1 MSWVVTRE
9 IDKEGFKVLA
19 VVSDEKAA
27 KKYVDSFE
35 HFAPIG
41 NRYLYWEVDD
51 LTEEDIR
58 SMAEL
63 EEIFHVG

>member
-9 IDKEGFKVLA
+9 IDGADFKVLA
-19 VVSDEKAA
+19 VFSDEKAA

-51 LTEEDIR
+51 LTEEDIP
-58 SMAEL
+58 SMTEL
-63 EEIFHVG
+63 EEMFHVG

>member
-19 VVSDEKAA
+19 VFSDEKAA

-51 LTEEDIR
+51 LTEEDVR

-63 EEIFHVG
+63 EEIFYVG